1 MSFPTRLCVLVLVS
15 GIPVSAT
22 DAGAQSRLP
31 PWEVD
36 VHAGGRVVS
45 SDPTGGTPILQFP
58 VGDAVPTGGGTSF
71 SRAVSSWYFGDG
83 ARLLNDVNARFGVPG
98 RITPLDTA
106 VSRAIGE
113 RREGAA
119 YGARVARYLTPRLA
133 LELNVDYAPSRL
145 AFTDGVAAAIDA
157 TRSSFIPAWRDLLG
171 TGVTF
176 NTNVTSTNAVEDG
189 NGHDITTTGAIR
201 VHFPAYGGVRPY
213 VTGGAGAIVYKGK
226 PPTATLTGQY
236 SFLFQNIF
244 PINERDVATVSLRT
258 KDRVAVGLAGGG
270 VEYDLSKRHGL
281 RADARLE
288 FHPSRVDTVVSAR
301 PSVTTQSPVFV
312 VVTGAAPAIQF
323 SNSPLFGRPSSLSG
337 PNVDD
342 LATFTGKGT
351 RTRVRVSV
359 GYVVRF

>member
-15 GIPVSAT
+15 GALISAT
-22 DAGAQSRLP
+22 DARAQSSLP
-31 PWEVD
+31 PWEVE

-45 SDPTGGTPILQFP
+45 SDPTGGTPIVQFP
-58 VGDAVPTGGGTSF
+58 VGDPVATGGGTTF
-71 SRAVSSWYFGDG
+71 TRAVSSWYFGDG

-119 YGARVARYLTPRLA
+119 YGARVARYLTPRVA
-133 LELNVDYAPSRL
+133 VELNVDYAPSKL
-145 AFTDGVAAAIDA
+145 VFTDGVAAAIDA
-157 TRSSFIPAWRDLLG
+157 TRSTFIPAWRDLLG
-171 TGVTF
+171 TGFTF
-176 NTNVTSTNAVEDG
+176 NTNVTSTSAVEDG
-189 NGHDITTTGAIR
+189 NGHDITTTGALR
-201 VHFPAYGGVRPY
+201 FHFPAYRGVRPY

-226 PPTATLTGQY
+226 APTATLTGQY
-236 SFLFQNIF
+236 SFLFANTF

-258 KDRVAVGLAGGG
+258 KDRVALGLVGGG
-270 VEYDLSKRHGL
+270 VEYDFSKRHGL

-288 FHPSRVDTVVSAR
+288 LHPSRVDTVVSAR
-301 PSVTTQSPVFV
+301 PSVTMQSPAFV
-312 VVTGAAPAIQF
+312 IVTGSSPAVQF
-323 SNSPLFGRPSSLSG
+323 SNSTLFARPSSLSG

-342 LATFTGKGT
+342 LAAFTGKGT